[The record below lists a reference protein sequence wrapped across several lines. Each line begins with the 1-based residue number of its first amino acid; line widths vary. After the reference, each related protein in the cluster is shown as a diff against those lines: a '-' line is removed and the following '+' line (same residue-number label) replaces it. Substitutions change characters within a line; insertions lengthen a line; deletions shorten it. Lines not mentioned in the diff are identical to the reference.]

1 MTTVCI
7 IGCELTPGLE
17 PLQCSCGKHSA
28 RLQPAGPKKRKWEVF
43 EVKKEGNKPRRVTM
57 RAEKDSAIS
66 VVIDLC
72 KGVYEKKNQPA
83 AATGVICGLRHQ
95 EIRTVQYSEATTRA
109 SRVAGP
115 GRGRKGERVTSD
127 GAVDEAERVLKKPK
141 PSEQEWR
148 HALGRL
154 TQEHKL
160 LQQWCEQVALRC
172 RIHHSIV
179 NCSIVNYRAVAN

>member
-1 MTTVCI
+1 MCTA
-7 IGCELTPGLE
+7 GCELTPGLQ
-17 PLQCSCGKHSA
+17 PLRCSCGDHSA
-28 RLQPAGPKKRKWEVF
+28 RLQPEGKKQQKWECYA
-43 EVKKEGNKPRRVTM
+43 VKKVGNKPRLVTM
-57 RAEKDSAIS
+57 RAEKLDARD
-66 VVIDLC
+66 VVAALCHGTYDLQ
-72 KGVYEKKNQPA
+72 NRPRA
-83 AATGVICGLRHQ
+83 AATHSAHSTRKRD
-95 EIRTVQYSEATTRA
+95 RTPSLGTNAPRATRI
-109 SRVAGP
+109 AGP
-115 GRGRKGERVTSD
+115 GRGRKGERVTSE

-148 HALGRL
+148 RALGRL